1 MTTAFH
7 SCSIF
12 PRIRFAEE
20 KKNENNERTF
30 VVIGFAYREQD
41 VVEYL
46 EDRSDDRGKKRG
58 KVGRILGTSLAGR
71 GARGERETLCKIGS
85 EKAEEN

>member
-1 MTTAFH
+1 MRDHRFPFPFH
-7 SCSIF
+7 ISENTS
-12 PRIRFAEE
+12 EE

-58 KVGRILGTSLAGR
+58 KVGRILGTSLVEWRSEGR
-71 GARGERETLCKIGS
+71 EGNAL
-85 EKAEEN
+85 